1 MENMK
6 ALFIIVN
13 SGFSE
18 EVIDLAREN
27 GARGATIIN
36 ARGIGL
42 NVEKILGITVDSERE
57 IVLSLVDGETAEKI
71 MKAIKEESGI
81 CSPAHGI
88 CFTLPVDRMTQ
99 IA

>member
-18 EVIDLAREN
+18 EVIDLARKE

-36 ARGIGL
+36 ARGAGVNI
-42 NVEKILGITVDSERE
+42 EKIMGITVDSERE
-57 IVLSLVDGETAEKI
+57 IVLSLVDSETAEKV
-71 MKAIKEESGI
+71 MNAVKGKAGI
-81 CSPAHGI
+81 ISPAHGI
-88 CFTLPVDRMTQ
+88 CFTLPVDEMTSLS
-99 IA
+99 